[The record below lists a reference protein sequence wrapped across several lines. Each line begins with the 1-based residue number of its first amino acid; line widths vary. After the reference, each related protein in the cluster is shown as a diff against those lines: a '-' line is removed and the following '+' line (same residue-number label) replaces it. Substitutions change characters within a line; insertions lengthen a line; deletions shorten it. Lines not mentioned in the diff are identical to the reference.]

1 MSTTEQ
7 IIKEILK
14 SHSGVPDDKI
24 LLTDT
29 LEILDI
35 DSLDKIL
42 VVLDIEE
49 EFGVY
54 IDDEEITS
62 NTTIS
67 DLINKVDIELTT
79 N

>member
-54 IDDEEITS
+54 IDDEGITS

-67 DLINKVDIELTT
+67 DLINKIECELTT